1 LKILW
6 TAESLEVSM
15 MDEKLDLLRE
25 ALPYI
30 QRFKNRIFVVKL
42 SGKITEDP
50 EQLNSLAEEITLC
63 QQVGIRVAVVHG
75 GGKQLTEVA
84 ERMGIAQRIVNGR
97 RVTGTDTLEVAK
109 MVFAGQ
115 INTDILSALRR
126 TGAETVGMSGVDG
139 NTIQARR
146 RAVQNIHN
154 QETGETESVDFGHV
168 GDVVSINGRLL
179 KLLLDNDYIPVV
191 SSLGADEQ
199 GNIFNINAD
208 TIAAEIAVH
217 LQAEKLILMTDI
229 DGILRDV
236 KDPSSRI
243 STLTVEEAERL
254 VRDRVVSSGMLPKIA
269 AIARLVSRG
278 VKSAHIVNGSKRNA
292 LLREVFTDEGA
303 GTMITK

>member
-1 LKILW
+1 
-6 TAESLEVSM
+6 M
-15 MDEKLDLLRE
+15 MKEKLDLLRE

-42 SGKITEDP
+42 SGKITEDS
-50 EQLNSLAEEITLC
+50 EKLYSLAEEITLC
-63 QQVGIRVAVVHG
+63 QQVGIRLAVVHG

-84 ERMGIAQRIVNGR
+84 ERLGIEQRIVNGR
-97 RVTGTDTLEVAK
+97 RVTSTDTLEVAK

-154 QETGETESVDFGHV
+154 QETGETEAVDFGHV
-168 GDVVSINGRLL
+168 GDVVGINGRLL
-179 KLLLDNDYIPVV
+179 KLLLDNDYIPVI

-208 TIAAEIAVH
+208 TIASEVAVH
-217 LQAEKLILMTDI
+217 LQAEKLILMTDT
-229 DGILRDV
+229 DGILRNV
-236 KDPSSRI
+236 EDPSSRI
-243 STLTVEEAERL
+243 SRLTVEEAEKL
-254 VRDRVVSSGMLPKIA
+254 VRDRVVSSGMLPKIS
-269 AIARLVSRG
+269 AIARLVTRG
-278 VKSAHIVNGSKRNA
+278 VKSAHIINGSKRNA

-303 GTMITK
+303 GTMITE